1 MKTKLFFFSLTLFL
15 SISLFSQPT
24 SYIGLWPFNGDL
36 KDLSGNNIA
45 GNINGDVVY
54 VPGKFDQAIS
64 LNGDGYVNMDNIS
77 ILDIANSEF
86 SISLWIKTT
95 SDTARQCIL
104 NKLYTATG
112 YHTVGGYMLETGF
125 TDGNIRFQLG
135 VSAPNMVD
143 IDVPANFYNN
153 EWHHIAIT
161 RSADI
166 VKLFFDG
173 LLIGSSS
180 CAGMTFSNTTAP
192 FSVGYFLQKEGH
204 YFHGSIDDLKIS
216 NQVFSDSE
224 ITALYNDNDTNIWKK
239 DGNNIYFN
247 EGYVGIGTPTP
258 SSCLDIVTKS
268 PFNNASIALNTLD
281 GTGQKYVIAAAS
293 NNNNNGQGFVI
304 KDLTANIARL
314 KINSNGY
321 VGFGT
326 IDPSSPLDIET
337 KTPATNA
344 SIELNALDGTGQKYI
359 IASNSNNNAD
369 GQGFAIKDMKTNTT
383 RLKINSNGFVGIGTT
398 DPTSPLDIETK
409 SPANNASIELNT
421 LDGNGQRYV
430 IASTSNNNNNGQGF
444 IIKDI
449 TNNTTRLKINSNG
462 NVGIGTLD
470 PSEKLE
476 VDGNIFIKENNAL
489 ILSSPNGTK
498 FKITV
503 DDNGNLTTSQIT
515 AIQSVKFVGDINIYP
530 NPTGNEL
537 SIEMNQKD
545 LIEMNAEIYTLTGK
559 MIYMKSFNA
568 NSFKINTSDLSAGAY
583 ILKLKDENGN
593 LIIDNKFIKQ

>member
-1 MKTKLFFFSLTLFL
+1 MKRKHLLISLTL
-15 SISLFSQPT
+15 SVSVSLFSLPT
-24 SYIGLWPFNGDL
+24 NYIGLWPFDGDV
-36 KDLSGNNIA
+36 KDYSGNNLNGSVN
-45 GNINGDVVY
+45 GNTVY
-54 VPGKFDQAIS
+54 VPGKSGQAIS
-64 LNGDGYVNMDNIS
+64 LNGNSYVNMGDIS
-77 ILDIANSEF
+77 TLNIANSEF
-86 SISLWIKTT
+86 SIAVWIKTT
-95 SDTARQCIL
+95 SDTVWQCVISKF
-104 NKLYTATG
+104 NSSTG
-112 YHTVGGYMLETGF
+112 YPVGGYLLETGR
-125 TDGNIRFQLG
+125 TAGNIRFQLG
-135 VSAPNMVD
+135 ISSPNMVT
-143 IDVPANFYNN
+143 IEAPANYYDD
-153 EWHHIAIT
+153 EWHQIVIT
-161 RSADI
+161 RTADI
-166 VKLFFDG
+166 IKMYFDG
-173 LLIGSSS
+173 SVISSGS
-180 CAGMTFSNTTAP
+180 CTGMIFPNTNLP
-192 FSVGYFLQKEGH
+192 FSVGYFFQRSDN
-204 YFHGSIDDLKIS
+204 YFIGSIDDIKIC
-216 NQVFSDSE
+216 NQALSESE
-224 ITALYNDNDTNIWKK
+224 ISSIYNENDTNIWKK

-281 GTGQKYVIAAAS
+281 GAGQKYVIAATS

-304 KDLTANIARL
+304 KDLTTNIARL

-337 KTPATNA
+337 KAPATNA
-344 SIELNALDGTGQKYI
+344 CIELNALDGTGQKYI
-359 IASNSNNNAD
+359 IASNSNNNTD

-515 AIQSVKFVGDINIYP
+515 STQSVKFDCDVTIFP
-530 NPTGNEL
+530 NPTD
-537 SIEMNQKD
+537 NQITVKINQQD
-545 LIEMNAEIYTLTGK
+545 IIHIDAEIYTLTGK
-559 MIYMKSFNA
+559 MIYMKSYSS
-568 NSFKINTSDLSAGAY
+568 NSFQINTSDLSLGAY
-583 ILKLKDENGN
+583 ILKLKDSTGN
-593 LIIDNKFIKQ
+593 LIRADKFIKQ